1 MELSIVHGVGGG
13 SAVADIL
20 QFIAA
25 KVNVGAVDNGYVG
38 ACAAAEGGIAGGF
51 QVFRVHGIGINRIC
65 IKLEAMLFC
74 LPRATEFVALT
85 AERKPIVVEF
95 SFATEK
101 GIVADS
107 ISPAPSTI
115 DELAVALDNAPIAIE
130 APFRRCI

>member
-1 MELSIVHGVGGG
+1 MP
-13 SAVADIL
+13 
-20 QFIAA
+20 FW
-25 KVNVGAVDNGYVG
+25 
-38 ACAAAEGGIAGGF
+38 
-51 QVFRVHGIGINRIC
+51 
-65 IKLEAMLFC
+65 LEAMLFC